1 MAKINLS
8 VTLFIMKLIVVESPT
23 KARTLERFLGKD
35 CRVLATMGHIRDLP
49 KSKLGV
55 DVDNNFE
62 PQYEIVAGQKKTINK
77 IKSAVLKADKVFL
90 ATDPDREG
98 EAIAQHVLAVIDG
111 KKVNSKIN
119 RITFHEITKSAIL
132 SALKNSGQINKD
144 LVEAQVAR
152 RVLDRLVGYKL
163 SPVLWKKIRRGL
175 SAGRVQSV
183 TVRLIT
189 EREREIEKFKTSQ
202 YWRIWA
208 EFRKG
213 EKGFRA
219 ELISKKGKKYQVRE
233 KRSLFAGDYT
243 STKTTIDSF
252 DLAKKIIDDLK
263 PPFLVDK
270 VDKKTSSRHPYPPF
284 TTSTMQ
290 QSAYRALNFSSRRTM
305 RAAQKLYE
313 EGLITY
319 HRTDSVSL
327 AKEAIDKARAVI
339 IDKFGQEFVPDKANF
354 YKTKARVAQE
364 AHEAIRPTN
373 FRKTKVKLN
382 RDADRLYQLI
392 WQRAL
397 SSQASDA
404 KTESVT
410 TKISS
415 GDYQFLARGRRLVFA
430 GFTKIL
436 KFKQNDETLPNLSVG
451 NKLSLKEISPEES
464 KTNPPPRYSEASL
477 IAALEKEAIGRP
489 STYAPI
495 ISTIS
500 GRHYVQKE
508 EGRFKPTILGQVTN
522 DFLVKHFSEI
532 MDLPFTAKMEE
543 ELDEIANGQED
554 WHQVIKEFY
563 QPFIKKVEEVEEKAK
578 RVKIPVE
585 KTGKKCP
592 KCKKGDVVIRT
603 GRFGKFLSC
612 SRFPDCKYT
621 AAYIE
626 KVKGTACPDCG
637 GQIVIRRTK
646 KGKRFYGCEN
656 YPKCKWASWRKP
668 SQDKKKA

>member
-1 MAKINLS
+1 
-8 VTLFIMKLIVVESPT
+8 MKLIIVESPT

-35 CRVLATMGHIRDLP
+35 YQVLATMGHIRDLP

-55 DVDNNFE
+55 DIDNNFE
-62 PQYEIVAGQKKTINK
+62 PQYEIVAGQKKTISK
-77 IKSAVLKADKVFL
+77 IKSAVAKADKVFL

-98 EAIAQHVLAVIDG
+98 EAIAHHVLAVIDE
-111 KKVNSKIN
+111 KKNNSRIN

-132 SALKNSGQINKD
+132 SALKNYGQINED

-183 TVRLIT
+183 AVRLIVQ
-189 EREREIEKFKTSQ
+189 REGEIEKFKTCQ

-208 EFRKG
+208 DFSKG
-213 EKGFRA
+213 KEVLRA
-219 ELISKKGKKYQVRE
+219 ELVSKKGKKYQVRE
-233 KRSLFAGDYT
+233 KKSLFAGEYT
-243 STKTTIDSF
+243 STKTTIDNL
-252 DLAKKIIDDLK
+252 DLAKKIIDDLG
-263 PPFLVDK
+263 PSFLVDK
-270 VDKKTSSRHPYPPF
+270 VSKKISSRHPYPPF

-290 QSAYRALNFSSRRTM
+290 QSAYRVLNFSSRRTM

-327 AKEAIDKARAVI
+327 AKEAVDKARAVI
-339 IDKFGQEFVPDKANF
+339 ADKFGREFVPDKPNF
-354 YKTKARVAQE
+354 YKTKTRVAQE
-364 AHEAIRPTN
+364 AHEAIRPTD
-373 FRKTKVKLN
+373 FKKTKVKVN
-382 RDADRLYQLI
+382 RDSDRLYQLI

-397 SSQASDA
+397 SSQASNA

-410 TKISS
+410 AKISS
-415 GDYQFLARGRRLVFA
+415 GDYQFLARGRRLIFA

-436 KFKQNDETLPNLSVG
+436 KFKQNDETLPDLSVG
-451 NKLSLKEISPEES
+451 DELSLKNINPEES
-464 KTNPPPRYSEASL
+464 ETNPPPRYSEASL

-495 ISTIS
+495 ISTIL

-508 EGRFKPTILGQVTN
+508 EGRFRPTILGQVTN

-543 ELDEIANGQED
+543 DLDEIANGKKD
-554 WHQVIKEFY
+554 WHQVVKEFY

-592 KCKKGDVVIRT
+592 ECQKGELVIRT

-626 KVKGTACPDCG
+626 KVEGASCPDCG
-637 GQIVIRRTK
+637 GQVVVRRTK
-646 KGKRFYGCEN
+646 KGRRFYGCSN

-668 SQDKKKA
+668 KKENKKLQKKIN